1 MSLDKQKTI
10 SFVTALI
17 LTVLGLFLVV
27 SLSSCDTAKQAIKHH
42 EKAEKLGYVYKCDP
56 VTITLRDTIKGKD
69 GKDSIVEVLVKVP
82 CPKAEPP
89 KTRWEIRHMAK
100 AERDSMKH
108 VENVLKLQNKALKDS
123 LAGVKQILQ
132 EQKKIV
138 QSNNNAKKKIEKPF
152 PWNWFFAC
160 VIVLS
165 VLVTLGFYKFKR

>member
-1 MSLDKQKTI
+1 MSLHRGKTI

-17 LTVLGLFLVV
+17 LSVLGLLLVV

-42 EKAEKLGYVYKCDP
+42 NKAESLGYVYKCDP

-69 GKDSIVEVLVKVP
+69 GKDSIVEVFVKVP

-89 KTRWEIRHMAK
+89 KTRWEIRHIAK

-108 VENVLKLQNKALKDS
+108 LENMLKLRNKLLEDSLDGLLKIEKQKTEQVKSDNKAD
-123 LAGVKQILQ
+123 VKI
-132 EQKKIV
+132 
-138 QSNNNAKKKIEKPF
+138 NKPF

-160 VIVLS
+160 VIVMA
-165 VLVTLGFYKFKR
+165 VLVTLWFYKFKR